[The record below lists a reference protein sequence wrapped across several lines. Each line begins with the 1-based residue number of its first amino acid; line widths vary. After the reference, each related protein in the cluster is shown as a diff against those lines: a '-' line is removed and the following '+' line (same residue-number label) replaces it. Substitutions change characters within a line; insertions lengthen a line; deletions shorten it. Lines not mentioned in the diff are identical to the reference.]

1 MSNFWYLASPYSH
14 SLAAVRTERFIL
26 ARRATSWALS
36 QRFWLYSPIVHCHEI
51 TLVEGLPTDAK
62 YWQDYNHTMIDAS
75 QGVIVLR
82 IPGWSASV
90 GVAEEISYCRGLG
103 KPIGEINP
111 AANGFAW
118 GNASYTYQGEGETY
132 AKA

>member
-1 MSNFWYLASPYSH
+1 
-14 SLAAVRTERFIL
+14 
-26 ARRATSWALS
+26 
-36 QRFWLYSPIVHCHEI
+36 
-51 TLVEGLPTDAK
+51 
-62 YWQDYNHTMIDAS
+62 
-75 QGVIVLR
+75 VLR

>member
-1 MSNFWYLASPYSH
+1 
-14 SLAAVRTERFIL
+14 
-26 ARRATSWALS
+26 
-36 QRFWLYSPIVHCHEI
+36 
-51 TLVEGLPTDAK
+51 
-62 YWQDYNHTMIDAS
+62 MIDAS

-82 IPGWSASV
+82 IPGWSTSV
-90 GVAEEISYCRGLG
+90 GVTEEISYCRGLG